1 MYVMIAGCR
10 NCSSYGRY
18 ADDNSRPFEDSHPD
32 MWVQKPQMR
41 RPSDPNQSVGCHH
54 VTFHSR
60 MIFRR
65 SREEQSDGESV
76 TYGNLKQKAALGNF
90 ALKDAAWNGKMDR
103 MG

>member
-1 MYVMIAGCR
+1 
-10 NCSSYGRY
+10 
-18 ADDNSRPFEDSHPD
+18 
-32 MWVQKPQMR
+32 
-41 RPSDPNQSVGCHH
+41 
-54 VTFHSR
+54 

-76 TYGNLKQKAALGNF
+76 TYGNLKQKVDLGNF